1 METKSLSE
9 RKIKELN
16 QQPII
21 KTAVAKSKDGKW
33 ILHKTTIVDIK
44 PMSYLDKVLCGGQ

>member
-1 METKSLSE
+1 MARPLSE
-9 RKIKELN
+9 KKIEQLN

-21 KTAVAKSKDGKW
+21 RTAVSKSRDGKW
-33 ILHKTTIVDIK
+33 VLHKTTIVDIK